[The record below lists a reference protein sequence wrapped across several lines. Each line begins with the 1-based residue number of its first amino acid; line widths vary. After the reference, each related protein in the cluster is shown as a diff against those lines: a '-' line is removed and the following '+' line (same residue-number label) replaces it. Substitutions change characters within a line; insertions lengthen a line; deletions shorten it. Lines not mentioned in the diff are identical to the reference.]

1 MPTLVH
7 LVGDVEPLQLPDI
20 NDEVTEAFK
29 GREIAVF
36 GEDGSRVAIFKSSVA
51 YVQETSESVP
61 LAMQLQLRLTIAT
74 G

>member
-61 LAMQLQLRLTIAT
+61 LATQLQLRLTIAT

>member
-7 LVGDVEPLQLPDI
+7 VIGADEPLRLPDAYDDVI
-20 NDEVTEAFK
+20 KAFH

-36 GEDGSRVAIFKSSVA
+36 GEDGSRVAIFKNGVA

-61 LAMQLQLRLTIAT
+61 LVT
-74 G
+74 

>member
-7 LVGDVEPLQLPDI
+7 VIGADEQLLLPDAY
-20 NDEVTEAFK
+20 DEVIKAFQ

-36 GEDGSRVAIFKSSVA
+36 RVDGSRVAIFKTGVA

-61 LAMQLQLRLTIAT
+61 LVT
-74 G
+74 